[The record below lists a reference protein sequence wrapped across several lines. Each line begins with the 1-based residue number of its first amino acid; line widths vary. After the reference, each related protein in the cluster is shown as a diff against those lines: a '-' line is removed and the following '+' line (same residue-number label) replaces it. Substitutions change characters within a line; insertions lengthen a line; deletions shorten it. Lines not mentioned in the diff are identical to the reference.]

1 MSPDLEKVIPTLVR
15 ARAEFIVIGGVAA
28 TIHGSARA
36 TYDVDLLYSRNEEN
50 IQRLTDA
57 LAPHNPYLREA
68 PPGLPF
74 AWDAKTIRNG
84 LNFTLTTDLG
94 DIDLF
99 GEVAGETYNDL
110 LPHSVEV
117 DAFGVRFKCLDL
129 PTLIRIK
136 ETAGR
141 RKDLEATAELRVLLE
156 ESGKK
161 SGT

>member
-15 ARAEFIVIGGVAA
+15 AGVEFVVIGGVAG
-28 TIHGSARA
+28 IVHGSARA
-36 TYDVDLLYSRNEEN
+36 THDVDLVYSRIGEN
-50 IQRLTDA
+50 IQQLTDA
-57 LAPHNPYLREA
+57 LAPHNPYLRDT
-68 PPGLPF
+68 PSGLPF

-110 LPHSVEV
+110 LPHSFEVE
-117 DAFGVRFKCLDL
+117 AFGVRFKCLDL

-136 ETAGR
+136 EATGR
-141 RKDLEATAELRVLLE
+141 RKDLEAIAELRVLLE
-156 ESGKK
+156 ESEKK
-161 SGT
+161 EA

>member
-1 MSPDLEKVIPTLVR
+1 MLVR
-15 ARAEFIVIGGVAA
+15 ARAEYIVIGGVAA

-50 IQRLTDA
+50 IQRLA
-57 LAPHNPYLREA
+57 NSLAPYKPYLREES
-68 PPGLPF
+68 PGLPF

-99 GEVAGETYNDL
+99 GDVADGETYQTL
-110 LPHSVEV
+110 SPHSVEIE
-117 DAFGVRFKCLDL
+117 AFGVRFNCLDL

-136 ETAGR
+136 EAAAR
-141 RKDLEATAELRVLLE
+141 PKDREAVAELRVLLE
-156 ESGKK
+156 ETERRQS
-161 SGT
+161 